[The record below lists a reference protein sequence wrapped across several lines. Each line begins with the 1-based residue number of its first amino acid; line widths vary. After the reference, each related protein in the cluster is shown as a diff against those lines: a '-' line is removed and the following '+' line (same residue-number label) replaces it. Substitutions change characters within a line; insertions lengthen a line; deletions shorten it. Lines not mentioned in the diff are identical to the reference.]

1 VLERVAV
8 DKTFTADVKEV
19 SGELASLPPPKQI
32 EMLTEF
38 LTYVVRR
45 KESEEGPVDELLAR
59 TQKVLEES
67 FIGLDRM
74 AEIVLGLRNFARL
87 DEAQFQTADIDEG
100 IRHTLMILSNNARD
114 KGVTSSPSSRS
125 PGPTRA
131 SPPSSIKWY

>member
-1 VLERVAV
+1 
-8 DKTFTADVKEV
+8 VKEV
-19 SGELASLPPPKQI
+19 SGELATLPPPKQLD
-32 EMLTEF
+32 MLRDF

-45 KESEEGPVDELLAR
+45 KESDEGPVDELLAR

-100 IRHTLMILSNNARD
+100 IRHTLMILGNNARD
-114 KGVTSSPSSRS
+114 KGVTLESELALTR
-125 PGPTRA
+125 PTRA
-131 SPPSSIKWY
+131 SPRSSIKWY